1 MSWGRGFGSARFNH
15 FFQNRA
21 ERFGLLK
28 VNVVACTGNNP
39 ARDRVVG
46 IRTKVGKD
54 LAVLR
59 VKLPHQVTD
68 ENAAPRKLA
77 KRANRFALRGHRVG
91 ACSLEG
97 ERERFRVVG
106 KASRPKSFPLV
117 GRKMLLAFEQGQA
130 RPPVHESGH
139 SFAPHARGPR
149 EVALAQRFTR
159 SVVDRPEAHAFKH
172 EGGEGNSSG
181 HPRRIRCHIPL
192 ASASHVKAASSI
204 AWSEGCGASERNAVE
219 LAAIPQVVHSKARRL
234 KRHAP
239 AHGVPNQNG
248 RHTCVARNDPAKS
261 KERSRL
267 EVQVE
272 RLTTRNI
279 ANRRASALPMPRKL
293 ETETLSTR
301 TRKQPHRIIPG
312 GSLLREAVDK
322 HNRGRQG
329 VTFPRARR
337 RSTPRLHAKA
347 HALEIEAARLP
358 PNLARHFAALLQNL
372 ACHLRRPSFAL
383 MRPFD

>member
-15 FFQNRA
+15 FFQNRC
-21 ERFGLLK
+21 EHLGLLK
-28 VNVVACTGNNP
+28 VNVVTCTGNSP

-46 IRTKVGKD
+46 IRAKVGKD

-59 VKLPHQVTD
+59 IKPPRQIANWDT
-68 ENAAPRKLA
+68 APRKLA
-77 KRANRFALRGHRVG
+77 KRANRLALRGHRVG
-91 ACSLEG
+91 ACALEG

-106 KASRPKSFPLV
+106 KAARPKSFPLV
-117 GRKMLLAFEQGQA
+117 GRKILLAFEQGQA

-149 EVALAQRFTR
+149 EVALAQRSSR
-159 SVVDRPEAHAFKH
+159 GGVSGAEARAFKH

-219 LAAIPQVVHSKARRL
+219 LAAIPQVVRSKARRL
-234 KRHAP
+234 ECNAP

-248 RHTCVARNDPAKS
+248 RHTCVARNDPTKS

-267 EVQVE
+267 EAQVE
-272 RLTTRNI
+272 RLATRNI
-279 ANRRASALPMPRKL
+279 ANRRASALSMPRKL
-293 ETETLSTR
+293 ESKALHTR
-301 TRKQPHRIIPG
+301 ARKRQGNFIPG
-312 GSLLREAVDK
+312 RSLLRETVNE
-322 HNRGRQG
+322 HNRGR
-329 VTFPRARR
+329 
-337 RSTPRLHAKA
+337 
-347 HALEIEAARLP
+347 
-358 PNLARHFAALLQNL
+358 
-372 ACHLRRPSFAL
+372 
-383 MRPFD
+383 

>member
-1 MSWGRGFGSARFNH
+1 MSRGRGFGSARFDH

-28 VNVVACTGNNP
+28 VNVVARTGNSP

-46 IRTKVGKD
+46 IRAKVGKD
-54 LAVLR
+54 LAIFR
-59 VKLPHQVTD
+59 VKLPGQIANWDT
-68 ENAAPRKLA
+68 APRKLA
-77 KRANRFALRGHRVG
+77 KRTNRLAPQRHLVG
-91 ACSLEG
+91 TRLLER

-106 KASRPKSFPLV
+106 KASRSKSFPLV
-117 GRKMLLAFEQGQA
+117 GRKILLAFEQGQA

-149 EVALAQRFTR
+149 EVALAK
-159 SVVDRPEAHAFKH
+159 RPSRGGVSGAESCAFKH

-192 ASASHVKAASSI
+192 ASASHVKASSSI

-219 LAAIPQVVHSKARRL
+219 LAAVPQVVRNKARRL

-267 EVQVE
+267 EAQVE
-272 RLTTRNI
+272 EVRALRGVAASGAGTR
-279 ANRRASALPMPRKL
+279 PMPRKL
-293 ETETLSTR
+293 ETETLSIR
-301 TRKQPHRIIPG
+301 TCKQPRRIIPG
-312 GSLLREAVDK
+312 ESLLREAVNE
-322 HNRGRQG
+322 HNRGR
-329 VTFPRARR
+329 
-337 RSTPRLHAKA
+337 
-347 HALEIEAARLP
+347 
-358 PNLARHFAALLQNL
+358 
-372 ACHLRRPSFAL
+372 
-383 MRPFD
+383 

>member
-28 VNVVACTGNNP
+28 VNVVACTGNSP

-46 IRTKVGKD
+46 IRAKVGKD
-54 LAVLR
+54 LAIFR
-59 VKLPHQVTD
+59 VKLPGQIANWDT
-68 ENAAPRKLA
+68 APRKLA
-77 KRANRFALRGHRVG
+77 KRANRLALRGHRVG
-91 ACSLEG
+91 ACALEG

-106 KASRPKSFPLV
+106 KASRPKSFSLV
-117 GRKMLLAFEQGQA
+117 IVQVTLAFEKRQGF
-130 RPPVHESGH
+130 PPGHESGH

-159 SVVDRPEAHAFKH
+159 SVVDRPEARAFKN

-204 AWSEGCGASERNAVE
+204 AWSEGCGASERNAIE
-219 LAAIPQVVHSKARRL
+219 LAAIPQVVRSKARRL

-239 AHGVPNQNG
+239 AHGVTNQNG
-248 RHTCVARNDPAKS
+248 RHTCVARNDPTKS

-267 EVQVE
+267 EAQTEEV
-272 RLTTRNI
+272 
-279 ANRRASALPMPRKL
+279 RALRGVAASGAGAHPMPRKL

-301 TRKQPHRIIPG
+301 TCKQPHRIIPG
-312 GSLLREAVDK
+312 GSLLREAMNEHD
-322 HNRGRQG
+322 RGR
-329 VTFPRARR
+329 
-337 RSTPRLHAKA
+337 
-347 HALEIEAARLP
+347 
-358 PNLARHFAALLQNL
+358 
-372 ACHLRRPSFAL
+372 
-383 MRPFD
+383 

>member
-1 MSWGRGFGSARFNH
+1 MSWGRGFGSARFDH

-21 ERFGLLK
+21 ERFGLLE
-28 VNVVACTGNNP
+28 VNAVACAGNSP

-59 VKLPHQVTD
+59 IKPPRQIANWD
-68 ENAAPRKLA
+68 IAPRKLA
-77 KRANRFALRGHRVG
+77 KRANRLAPQRHLVG
-91 ACSLEG
+91 TRLLKR
-97 ERERFRVVG
+97 ERERFHVVG
-106 KASRPKSFPLV
+106 KAARPKSFPLV
-117 GRKMLLAFEQGQA
+117 GRKILLAFEQGQA

-149 EVALAQRFTR
+149 EVALAK
-159 SVVDRPEAHAFKH
+159 RPSRGGVSGAESCAFKN

-219 LAAIPQVVHSKARRL
+219 LAAIPQVVRSKARRL

-248 RHTCVARNDPAKS
+248 RHTCVARNDPTKS

-267 EVQVE
+267 EAQVE
-272 RLTTRNI
+272 EV
-279 ANRRASALPMPRKL
+279 RALRGVAASGAGARPMPRKL
-293 ETETLSTR
+293 ESKALHAR
-301 TRKQPHRIIPG
+301 ARKRQGNFIPG
-312 GSLLREAVDK
+312 GSLLREAVNEHD
-322 HNRGRQG
+322 RGR
-329 VTFPRARR
+329 
-337 RSTPRLHAKA
+337 
-347 HALEIEAARLP
+347 
-358 PNLARHFAALLQNL
+358 
-372 ACHLRRPSFAL
+372 
-383 MRPFD
+383 

>member
-28 VNVVACTGNNP
+28 VNAVPGSGNDA

-46 IRTKVGKD
+46 IRAKVGKD

-59 VKLPHQVTD
+59 IKPPRQIANWDT
-68 ENAAPRKLA
+68 APRKLA
-77 KRANRFALRGHRVG
+77 KRANRLALRGHRVG
-91 ACSLEG
+91 ACALEG
-97 ERERFRVVG
+97 ERKRFRVVG
-106 KASRPKSFPLV
+106 KATRPKTFSLV
-117 GRKMLLAFEQGQA
+117 IVQVTLAFEKRQGF
-130 RPPVHESGH
+130 PPGHESGH

-159 SVVDRPEAHAFKH
+159 SVVDRPEARAFKN

-219 LAAIPQVVHSKARRL
+219 LAAIPQVVRSKARRL

-239 AHGVPNQNG
+239 AHGVTNQNG
-248 RHTCVARNDPAKS
+248 RHTCVARNDPTKS

-267 EVQVE
+267 EAQVE
-272 RLTTRNI
+272 EV
-279 ANRRASALPMPRKL
+279 RALRGVAASGAGAHPMPRKL

-301 TRKQPHRIIPG
+301 TCKQPHRIIPG
-312 GSLLREAVDK
+312 GSLLREAVNEHD
-322 HNRGRQG
+322 RGR
-329 VTFPRARR
+329 
-337 RSTPRLHAKA
+337 
-347 HALEIEAARLP
+347 
-358 PNLARHFAALLQNL
+358 
-372 ACHLRRPSFAL
+372 
-383 MRPFD
+383 

>member
-28 VNVVACTGNNP
+28 VNVVACTGNSP

-46 IRTKVGKD
+46 IRAKVGKD
-54 LAVLR
+54 LAIFR
-59 VKLPHQVTD
+59 VKLPGQIANWDT
-68 ENAAPRKLA
+68 APRKLA
-77 KRANRFALRGHRVG
+77 KRANRLAPQRHLMSTRLLKR
-91 ACSLEG
+91 

-106 KASRPKSFPLV
+106 KASRPKSFSLV
-117 GRKMLLAFEQGQA
+117 IVQVTLAFEKRQGF
-130 RPPVHESGH
+130 PPGHESGH

-159 SVVDRPEAHAFKH
+159 SVVDRPEARAFKN

-219 LAAIPQVVHSKARRL
+219 LAAIPQVVRSKARRL

-239 AHGVPNQNG
+239 AHGVTNQNG
-248 RHTCVARNDPAKS
+248 RHTCVARNDPTKS

-267 EVQVE
+267 EAQVE
-272 RLTTRNI
+272 EV
-279 ANRRASALPMPRKL
+279 RALRGVAASGAGAHPMPRKL

-301 TRKQPHRIIPG
+301 TCKQPHRIIPG
-312 GSLLREAVDK
+312 GSLLREAVNEHD
-322 HNRGRQG
+322 RGR
-329 VTFPRARR
+329 
-337 RSTPRLHAKA
+337 
-347 HALEIEAARLP
+347 
-358 PNLARHFAALLQNL
+358 
-372 ACHLRRPSFAL
+372 
-383 MRPFD
+383 